1 MQAAAEENVGQ
12 VELFLN
18 SVPLLSSLTYEQKME
33 LVHAFSEEHYAGE
46 CCACCSQGLGLCG
59 QFDNWDRRH
68 HCKWPCR
75 VCVPEMHTWDV
86 P

>member
-1 MQAAAEENVGQ
+1 MCFRLQLLFKNRRKNVQAAAEENVGQ

-46 CCACCSQGLGLCG
+46 CCACCSQVLGLWSG
-59 QFDNWDRRH
+59 
-68 HCKWPCR
+68 
-75 VCVPEMHTWDV
+75 
-86 P
+86 

>member
-1 MQAAAEENVGQ
+1 MCSCLKLSIEHRRKNVQAAAEENVGQ

-46 CCACCSQGLGLCG
+46 CCACCSQGLGL
-59 QFDNWDRRH
+59 
-68 HCKWPCR
+68 
-75 VCVPEMHTWDV
+75 
-86 P
+86 